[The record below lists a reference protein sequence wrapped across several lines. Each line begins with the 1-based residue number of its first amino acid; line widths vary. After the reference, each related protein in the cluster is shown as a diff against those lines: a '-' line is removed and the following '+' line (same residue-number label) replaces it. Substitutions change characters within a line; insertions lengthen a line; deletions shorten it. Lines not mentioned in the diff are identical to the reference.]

1 MAKSAVIITLTLVFL
16 LLNNISTGF
25 KHWLHKIFG
34 FNSSTYL
41 TNVWGLI
48 LILIA
53 LLSIGDTVTLFK
65 QNFSS
70 RVSTTSRYLLIGIVV
85 VLWLAWSLM
94 IARIEHKKLSKSKD
108 VHINHEEDDERYEP
122 GFEQAKKEFD
132 GLFGQEE
139 IQEEQQE

>member
-1 MAKSAVIITLTLVFL
+1 
-16 LLNNISTGF
+16 
-25 KHWLHKIFG
+25 
-34 FNSSTYL
+34 
-41 TNVWGLI
+41 
-48 LILIA
+48 
-53 LLSIGDTVTLFK
+53 
-65 QNFSS
+65 
-70 RVSTTSRYLLIGIVV
+70 
-85 VLWLAWSLM
+85 M